1 MQNVLKNPTRL
12 GAVLTSAL
20 PNVCTN
26 MHTGGLYWLSLKAP
40 FMLLTYD
47 KTQQQIPYQDETQS
61 TFQGSNIDGQDV
73 LEITDFAANQQRLKE
88 TIYGK

>member
-1 MQNVLKNPTRL
+1 
-12 GAVLTSAL
+12 
-20 PNVCTN
+20 
-26 MHTGGLYWLSLKAP
+26 
-40 FMLLTYD
+40 MLLTYD
-47 KTQQQIPYQDETQS
+47 KTQQQIPYQDDTQS